1 MADQETLARPVDR
14 ATHGALVGWKKGE
27 GGRHLQ
33 VLLQTARSSEAL
45 QVDEIDTLHL
55 ILSQQQAVQ
64 LANFL
69 YTIAGT
75 VPPRP
80 QRRGLSRLLG

>member
-1 MADQETLARPVDR
+1 MASEYSLAPVEDR
-14 ATHGALVGWKKGE
+14 AAHGALVGWKKCE

-33 VLLQTARSSEAL
+33 VLLQTARSGDAL
-45 QVDEIDTLHL
+45 RAGEIDNLHL
-55 ILSQQQAVQ
+55 ILTQQQAVQ

-75 VPPRP
+75 VPPKP
-80 QRRGLSRLLG
+80 ARRGLMRMLG